1 MPNILYL
8 RALGE
13 KKFFLLCVYDAKCR
27 ELLRKW
33 RPVNFNRYICLDRR
47 GQIIISRWMFLVHTF
62 FCVLKIRHLK
72 KFTQK
77 ITSKI
82 KKKMLRNNQ
91 GKIYNIQ
98 VVIFKILIAKEKEL
112 RLQSNNK
119 SMLSLYFRE
128 STEKRKWYREN
139 MQDLLLAFTLSIN
152 FIQNTVC
159 ITLHSM
165 LRLSRR

>member
-1 MPNILYL
+1 MIWETLIISICSSGNTLLEVLLYSQAILSSHFIHLYLVPTMDLELSNLRIKWSTERFTVLKKFYHNVLIKKNMPNILYL

-13 KKFFLLCVYDAKCR
+13 KNFFLLCVYDAKCR

-82 KKKMLRNNQ
+82 KKKILRNN
-91 GKIYNIQ
+91 
-98 VVIFKILIAKEKEL
+98 
-112 RLQSNNK
+112 
-119 SMLSLYFRE
+119 
-128 STEKRKWYREN
+128 
-139 MQDLLLAFTLSIN
+139 
-152 FIQNTVC
+152 
-159 ITLHSM
+159 
-165 LRLSRR
+165 